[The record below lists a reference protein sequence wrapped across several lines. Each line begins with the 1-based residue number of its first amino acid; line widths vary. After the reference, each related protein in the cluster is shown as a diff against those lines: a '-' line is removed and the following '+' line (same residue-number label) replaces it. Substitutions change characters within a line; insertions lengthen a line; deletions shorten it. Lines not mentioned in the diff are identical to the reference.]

1 MTIDWKLV
9 SNEIQIYRRYA
20 CLDDKPGLSLSE
32 VAELHKKQPTLFHDT
47 LEAYQRLG
55 SSVSD
60 TSPVRL
66 FHEHY
71 LGGGGVHF
79 LKAVGLGVRRAL
91 NLPPS
96 KGAPSVHEPDPSLR
110 LDSLGLFQIFAGKR
124 PDESD
129 LSRMKSSLLE
139 FFREQGAPLQPSEL
153 RLGTRQIPFSEGAT
167 AFAYTINF
175 FPATRCLSSTMP
187 NS

>member
-20 CLDDKPGLSLSE
+20 CWDDKPGLSLSD
-32 VAELHKKQPTLFHDT
+32 VAELQKNQPSLFHDT
-47 LEAYQRLG
+47 LEAYQRLEPTA
-55 SSVSD
+55 SD
-60 TSPVRL
+60 PSPVRL
-66 FHEHY
+66 FRDHY
-71 LGGGGVHF
+71 LGIGGVHL
-79 LKAVGLGVRRAL
+79 LKAVGLGVRQAL
-91 NLPPS
+91 NLPPA

-110 LDSLGLFQIFAGKR
+110 LDSLGFFQIFSGKR

-139 FFREQGAPLQPSEL
+139 FFREQEAPLHPSEL
-153 RLGTRQIPFSEGAT
+153 RLGIRQIPFSGGT

-175 FPATRCLSSTMP
+175 FPSTKCPPPVMP